1 MTIFIKKTLAR
12 NAKMAQAIMQLKI
25 EILYG
30 PVKKANNG
38 ILKNPSYSACNGL
51 QFLRELAP

>member
-1 MTIFIKKTLAR
+1 MKIFIKKQKTLAR

-30 PVKKANNG
+30 PVKKS
-38 ILKNPSYSACNGL
+38 K
-51 QFLRELAP
+51 